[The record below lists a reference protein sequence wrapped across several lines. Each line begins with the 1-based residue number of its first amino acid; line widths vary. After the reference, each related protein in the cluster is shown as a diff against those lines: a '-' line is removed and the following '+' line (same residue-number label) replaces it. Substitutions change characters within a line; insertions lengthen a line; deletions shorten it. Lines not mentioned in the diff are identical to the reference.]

1 MKGSIYRRK
10 EGSAKHFAV
19 ALENIRERFSP
30 TGTVWAQRAEHIPIR
45 YMAVIDKQ
53 WKRIDHLTGDN
64 IRISP
69 FNVQEVVS

>member
-1 MKGSIYRRK
+1 MKGSLYRRK
-10 EGSAKHFAV
+10 EGAAKHFAI

-30 TGTVWAQRAEHIPIR
+30 AGTVWAQRAEYIPIR

-53 WKRIDHLTGDN
+53 WKRIDHLTGDK

>member
-10 EGSAKHFAV
+10 EGAAKHFAI

-30 TGTVWAQRAEHIPIR
+30 AGIVWAQRAEYIPIR

-53 WKRIDHLTGDN
+53 WKRIDHLTGDK

>member
-1 MKGSIYRRK
+1 MKGSIDRRK
-10 EGSAKHFAV
+10 EGFAKHFAV
-19 ALENIRERFSP
+19 ALENIRERFGP
-30 TGTVWAQRAEHIPIR
+30 TGTVWAQRAEYIPIR

-53 WKRIDHLTGDN
+53 WKRIDHLTGDK

>member
-1 MKGSIYRRK
+1 MKGSLYRRK
-10 EGSAKHFAV
+10 EGAAKHFAI

-30 TGTVWAQRAEHIPIR
+30 AGIVWAQRAEYIPIR

-53 WKRIDHLTGDN
+53 WKRIDHLTGDK

>member
-1 MKGSIYRRK
+1 MKGSLYRRK
-10 EGSAKHFAV
+10 EGAAKHFAI

-30 TGTVWAQRAEHIPIR
+30 AGIVWAQRAEYIPTR

-53 WKRIDHLTGDN
+53 WKRVDHLTGDK